1 MRVNKNTLLLLIA
14 AVLAPFL
21 YIAPA
26 LAATNATA
34 PTEGIS
40 LQISPLP
47 IQLNAKPG
55 SSVGTDLRVR
65 NAGTQ
70 DEKLQVRLL
79 KVSAD
84 NSGGVHLTN
93 PSSSD
98 EFVSWVH
105 FSKNVFD
112 APPGEWQ
119 DIKMTVSVPKTAAFG
134 YYFAVEYLR
143 ANAEQA
149 QPGKAVARGAVATF
163 ILLNADAP
171 GATRQAQIV
180 SFSADKKSYE
190 FLPVNFTVK
199 VRSSGNVHV
208 APHGNIFILH
218 GKKQVGSIQV
228 NSAEGNIL
236 PGSSRFF
243 EAGWSDGFPVPA
255 AKYNGDTPVL
265 DKSGRPEYSYKW
277 DFSKANRLRFGHYTA
292 HLVLVYDNGQ
302 RDVPMEAYVS
312 FWVIPW
318 RIAGIVLGILVLIAG
333 LIAYVIILRRRLK
346 RASQSARAKHD

>member
-1 MRVNKNTLLLLIA
+1 MIKRIALIILSLPISWMMVPA
-14 AVLAPFL
+14 T
-21 YIAPA
+21 A
-26 LAATNATA
+26 LAQSPA

-47 IQLNAKPG
+47 IELNAKPG
-55 SSVGTDLRVR
+55 TSTSADLRVR
-65 NAGTQ
+65 NAGSQ
-70 DEKLQVRLL
+70 DENLQVRLL

-84 NSGGVHLTN
+84 DAGNVHLTN
-93 PSSSD
+93 PSTSD
-98 EFVSWVH
+98 EFVNWVH
-105 FSKNVFD
+105 FSKTIFN

-119 DIKMTVSVPKTAAFG
+119 DITMTVNVPKTAAFG

-143 ANAEQA
+143 ATAEQA

-171 GATRQAQIV
+171 GAKRQAQIV

-190 FLPVNFTVK
+190 FLPAAFTVK
-199 VRSSGNVHV
+199 VRSTGNVHV

-236 PGSSRFF
+236 PDSSRFF
-243 EAGWSDGFPVPA
+243 EAAWNDGFPVPS
-255 AKYNGDTPVL
+255 AKYNGETPVL
-265 DKSGRPEYSYKW
+265 DKNGKQVYAHKW

-318 RIAGIVLGILVLIAG
+318 RVLGVLLIVLIFVAVGLWSTFRKWSNLI
-333 LIAYVIILRRRLK
+333 K
-346 RASQSARAKHD
+346 RFRSKGGEHETK

>member
-1 MRVNKNTLLLLIA
+1 MIKRIIILAFGLLLASGA
-14 AVLAPFL
+14 APLSVLAQNT
-21 YIAPA
+21 APA
-26 LAATNATA
+26 
-34 PTEGIS
+34 EGIS

-47 IQLNAKPG
+47 IELNAKPG
-55 SSVGTDLRVR
+55 ASVSTGLRVR
-65 NAGTQ
+65 NAGAQ

-84 NSGGVHLTN
+84 DNGGVHLTN
-93 PSSSD
+93 PSPSD

-105 FSKNVFD
+105 FSKTIFD

-119 DIKMTVSVPKTAAFG
+119 TITMTVNVPKTAAFG

-143 ANAEQA
+143 AAAEQA

-171 GATRQAQIV
+171 GAARQAKIV
-180 SFSADKKSYE
+180 SFNTGKKSYE
-190 FLPVNFTVK
+190 FLPAGFTVK
-199 VRSSGNVHV
+199 VRSTGNVHV

-218 GKKQVGSIQV
+218 GSKQVGSIQV

-236 PGSSRFF
+236 PGSSRYFD
-243 EAGWSDGFPVPA
+243 ASWSDGFPVPS

-265 DKSGRPEYSYKW
+265 DKNGKPEYSYKW
-277 DFSKANRLRFGHYTA
+277 DLTKANHLRFGHYTA

-312 FWVIPW
+312 FWVVPW
-318 RIAGIVLGILVLIAG
+318 RVLGVL
-333 LIAYVIILRRRLK
+333 LLVIIFVAVGLWSTFKKWSILIRRL
-346 RASQSARAKHD
+346 RAKNDK

>member
-1 MRVNKNTLLLLIA
+1 
-14 AVLAPFL
+14 
-21 YIAPA
+21 
-26 LAATNATA
+26 
-34 PTEGIS
+34 
-40 LQISPLP
+40 
-47 IQLNAKPG
+47 
-55 SSVGTDLRVR
+55 LRVR
-65 NAGTQ
+65 NAGAQ

-84 NSGGVHLTN
+84 DNGGVHLTN
-93 PSSSD
+93 PSPSD

-105 FSKNVFD
+105 FSKTIFD

-119 DIKMTVSVPKTAAFG
+119 TITMTVNVPKTAAFG

-143 ANAEQA
+143 AAAEQA

-171 GATRQAQIV
+171 GAARQAKIV
-180 SFSADKKSYE
+180 SFNTGKKSYE
-190 FLPVNFTVK
+190 FLPAGFTVK
-199 VRSSGNVHV
+199 VRSTGNVHV

-218 GKKQVGSIQV
+218 GSKQVGSIQV

-236 PGSSRFF
+236 PGSSRYFD
-243 EAGWSDGFPVPA
+243 ASWSDGFPVPS

-265 DKSGRPEYSYKW
+265 DKNGKPEYSYKW
-277 DFSKANRLRFGHYTA
+277 DLTKANHLRFGHYTA

-312 FWVIPW
+312 FWVVPW
-318 RIAGIVLGILVLIAG
+318 RVLGVL
-333 LIAYVIILRRRLK
+333 LLVIIFVAVGLWSTFKKWSILIRRL
-346 RASQSARAKHD
+346 RAKNDK

>member
-1 MRVNKNTLLLLIA
+1 MAVKLAKLLALILTS
-14 AVLAPFL
+14 VLMAIGPL
-21 YIAPA
+21 GAPA
-26 LAATNATA
+26 LAQTA
-34 PTEGIS
+34 PNSGIS

-47 IQLNAKPG
+47 IELSAKPG
-55 SSVGTDLRVR
+55 TSVSTDLRVR
-65 NAGTQ
+65 NAGSQ
-70 DEKLQVRLL
+70 DERLQVRLL

-84 NSGGVHLTN
+84 DAGNVHLAN
-93 PSSSD
+93 PSPAD
-98 EFVSWVH
+98 EFTQWVH
-105 FSKNVFD
+105 FSKTVFE

-119 DIKMTVSVPKTAAFG
+119 TVTMTINVPKSAAFG
-134 YYFAVEYLR
+134 YYFAVEYIR
-143 ANAEQA
+143 ATAEQA

-163 ILLNADAP
+163 ILLNADAA
-171 GATRQAQIV
+171 GAKRQAQIV
-180 SFSADKKSYE
+180 SFGADKKSYE

-199 VRSSGNVHV
+199 VKSTGNVHV

-236 PGSSRFF
+236 PNSSRFF
-243 EAGWSDGFPVPA
+243 SSSWNDGFPVPS

-265 DKSGRPEYSYKW
+265 DKNGRQIYNLKW

-318 RIAGIVLGILVLIAG
+318 KVLGVLLLVLIFVAIG
-333 LIAYVIILRRRLK
+333 LWSTFKKWSGFIRRLRTK
-346 RASQSARAKHD
+346 NKHEK

>member
-1 MRVNKNTLLLLIA
+1 MRVNKNALLLIV
-14 AVLAPFL
+14 AVLLTPFL
-21 YIAPA
+21 SFSPA
-26 LAATNATA
+26 FAQTA

-47 IQLNAKPG
+47 IELSAKPG
-55 SSVGTDLRVR
+55 TSVTTDLRVR
-65 NAGTQ
+65 NAGAQ

-84 NSGGVHLTN
+84 NDGNVHLTN
-93 PSSSD
+93 PSSAD

-105 FSKNVFD
+105 FSKTIFD
-112 APPGEWQ
+112 APPGQWQ
-119 DIKMTVSVPKTAAFG
+119 DIKMTVNVPKTAAFG
-134 YYFAVEYLR
+134 HYFAVEYLR
-143 ANAEQA
+143 ATAEQA

-171 GATRQAQIV
+171 GAKRQAQIE
-180 SFSADKKSYE
+180 SFTADKKSYE
-190 FLPVNFTVK
+190 FLPINFTVK
-199 VRSSGNVHV
+199 VKSTGNVHV

-218 GKKQVGSIQV
+218 GKKQIDSIQV

-236 PGSSRFF
+236 PNSSRFF
-243 EAGWSDGFPVPA
+243 TAGWNNGFPVPTS
-255 AKYNGDTPVL
+255 KYNGDTPVL
-265 DKSGRPEYSYKW
+265 DKNGKQVYSYKW

-318 RIAGIVLGILVLIAG
+318 RLIIFVILIVVGPAVAVYLLT
-333 LIAYVIILRRRLK
+333 RWRFKKRLEK
-346 RASQSARAKHD
+346 EKVKHKHGG

>member
-1 MRVNKNTLLLLIA
+1 MIVKYAKRVAFALTPMFMIVSLLSPP
-14 AVLAPFL
+14 VLAQ
-21 YIAPA
+21 
-26 LAATNATA
+26 TA
-34 PTEGIS
+34 PNSGIS

-47 IQLNAKPG
+47 IELTAKPG
-55 SSVGTDLRVR
+55 TAVSTDLRVR
-65 NAGTQ
+65 NAGSQ

-84 NSGGVHLTN
+84 DAGNVHLTN

-105 FSKNVFD
+105 FSKSVFD

-119 DIKMTVSVPKTAAFG
+119 TINMTINVPKTAAFG

-143 ANAEQA
+143 ATAEQA

-171 GATRQAQIV
+171 GAKRQAEIV
-180 SFSADKKSYE
+180 SFGADKKSYE

-199 VRSSGNVHV
+199 VRSTGNVHV

-218 GKKQVGSIQV
+218 GKKQVSSIQV

-236 PGSSRFF
+236 PNSSRFF
-243 EAGWSDGFPVPA
+243 GASWNDGFPVPK

-265 DKSGRPEYSYKW
+265 DNGKQVYELNW

-318 RIAGIVLGILVLIAG
+318 KVIGALLLVFLFVAIG
-333 LIAYVIILRRRLK
+333 LWSTFKKWSGFIRRLGSK
-346 RASQSARAKHD
+346 NVKHEK